1 MNAISDPH
9 EFSINRCKFNTNRYK
24 KQTGG
29 SATQEIQ
36 RKIQRKAKENIFEKI
51 TIGGEQ
57 SRLNVWCFGV

>member
-36 RKIQRKAKENIFEKI
+36 KIREKQRKINRTTRKM
-51 TIGGEQ
+51 
-57 SRLNVWCFGV
+57 